1 MKKRI
6 LSILLLCCMVL
17 TLLPATAFAV
27 DGESA
32 ALPPDTGSL
41 CECHPE
47 HDEVC
52 GYTEGTEDAPGT
64 PCGHVCEIRESGD
77 GGDDPA
83 GPAGTSGAAMSRT
96 LLGAARPA
104 ATQYTYTLHYDAN
117 GGSGA
122 GLYRRQIC
130 KIRHL
135 RHLPCP
141 PYRALRSRH
150 SRPSSCSFAAPGA
163 PHPG

>member
-77 GGDDPA
+77 GRSIRRYSTKGFEQYSQSCCH
-83 GPAGTSGAAMSRT
+83 TIHLCAALRRIWRSQC
-96 LLGAARPA
+96 AS
-104 ATQYTYTLHYDAN
+104 
-117 GGSGA
+117 GSGCV
-122 GLYRRQIC
+122 Q
-130 KIRHL
+130 L
-135 RHLPCP
+135 REKCMD
-141 PYRALRSRH
+141 SRIKYD
-150 SRPSSCSFAAPGA
+150 SGS
-163 PHPG
+163 